1 MNNDIFVDLH
11 IHSNV
16 SDGTEEIERIC
27 EEAVA
32 HKVGILS
39 VTDHNKLAGTKKALQ
54 LQQQYGLKIIPGV
67 EVDSTYQ
74 ERRCHILGYGFDV
87 NDVAFNQFLQQ
98 NATILLE
105 VDYNTLQMILK
116 DYPLNFEE
124 YEQYSYDRKM
134 GGWKL
139 IHFLVAQ
146 GVVKELED
154 AIQLMK
160 RYKQRARFPSPAQ
173 VVQAIHDAGGI
184 AILAHPGETFRI
196 EDGSK
201 VDVEE
206 LLHELIEAGIDGVEC
221 YYPRHKSLFEDKLV
235 AFCKERDLCITSGS
249 DYHGDFFHGS
259 KQKIGC
265 EFKRLRDL
273 NLKGLID
280 FAR

>member
-1 MNNDIFVDLH
+1 MDNDYFVDLH
-11 IHSNV
+11 THSTI
-16 SDGTEEIERIC
+16 SDGTMEVEQIC

-39 VTDHNKLAGTKKALQ
+39 VTDHNKLEGTKKALQ
-54 LQQQYGLKIIPGV
+54 LQEQFRLRIISGV

-87 NDVAFNQFLQQ
+87 NDVTFNQFLKK
-98 NATILLE
+98 NAEILLE
-105 VDYNTLQMILK
+105 VDYHTLQSIAK
-116 DYPLNFEE
+116 DYPLDLEK
-124 YEQYSYDRKM
+124 YEGYSYDRKM

-146 GVVKELED
+146 GVVNELED

-160 RYKQRARFPSPAQ
+160 RYKNRSRFPSPAQ
-173 VVQAIHDAGGI
+173 VIEAIHNAGGI
-184 AILAHPGETFRI
+184 AILAHPGETFQI

-206 LLHELIEAGIDGVEC
+206 LLHKLVEAGIDGVEC
-221 YYPRHKSLFEDKLV
+221 YYPRHKTMFEDKLV
-235 AFCKERDLCITSGS
+235 AFCKERDFYITSGS
-249 DYHGDFFHGS
+249 DYHGNFFHGS

-265 EFKRLRDL
+265 EFKRPGEL
-273 NLKGLID
+273 NLKKLVELT
-280 FAR
+280 R